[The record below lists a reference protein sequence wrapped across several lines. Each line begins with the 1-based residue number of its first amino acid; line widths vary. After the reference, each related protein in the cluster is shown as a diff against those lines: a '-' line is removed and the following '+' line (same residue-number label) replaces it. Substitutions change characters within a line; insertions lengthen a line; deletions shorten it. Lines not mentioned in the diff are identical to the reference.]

1 MHPIK
6 EPTIKQFEYDPTA
19 TANGIDAVNGGPAD
33 RLVDERLA
41 NVEG

>member
-19 TANGIDAVNGGPAD
+19 TGIDAVNGEPAK